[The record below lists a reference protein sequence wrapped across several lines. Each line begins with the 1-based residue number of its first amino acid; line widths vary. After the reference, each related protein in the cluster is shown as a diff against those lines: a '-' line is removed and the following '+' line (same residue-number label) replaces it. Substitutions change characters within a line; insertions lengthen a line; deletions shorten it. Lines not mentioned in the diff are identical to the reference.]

1 MASFSK
7 RGAYW
12 RAQIRRNGQPPQNAT
27 FDTKA
32 QAETW
37 ARDVETRMDRCEFY
51 DMSEAQRTTLHEAL
65 DRYYR
70 EVSTQKKHPAQEL
83 QRIKRW
89 QANPLAKRFLATLR
103 GHDFAKFRDDRRA
116 AGRAENTVRLELQ
129 LISHLFGIARKEWG
143 MEGLQNPIANIRKPG
158 SGTARNRRLLSGE
171 YDRIHATL
179 SESGNPYAAPAF
191 VLAIETSLRKGMLF
205 ELRWDWID
213 MQQRIIEIPLVYRGV
228 GNKGVPVEIPL
239 SNRAMGVLRSM
250 PRALSGKVLGCT
262 KDAVTTIWKR
272 RLADLGIK
280 GLRWHDL
287 RHEAVSCFFEK
298 GLHPLQ
304 VSSISGHK
312 SLSMLARYTHLKAV
326 DLVAMLG

>member
-1 MASFSK
+1 MASISK
-7 RGAYW
+7 RGDYW
-12 RAQIRRNGQPPQNAT
+12 RAQVRRKGQPTQNAS
-27 FDTKA
+27 FDTKLQA
-32 QAETW
+32 QTW
-37 ARDVETRMDRCEFY
+37 ARDVETKMDRGEFY

-89 QANPLAKRFLATLR
+89 QAQPLAKRFLSTLR
-103 GHDFAKFRDDRRA
+103 GYDFAKYRDDRRA

-129 LISHLFGIARKEWG
+129 LISHMFGIARKEWG
-143 MEGLQNPIANIRKPG
+143 MEGLQNPVANIRKPG
-158 SGTARNRRLLSGE
+158 SGTARNRRLLPGE
-171 YDRIHATL
+171 YDRILTTL
-179 SESGNPYAAPAF
+179 SASGNPYAAPAF

-213 MQQRIIEIPLVYRGV
+213 MHQRIIEIPLEFRGT

-250 PRALSGKVLGCT
+250 PRALSGKVLDCT

-272 RLADLGIK
+272 RLAELGIK
-280 GLRWHDL
+280 RLRWHDL
-287 RHEAVSCFFEK
+287 RHEAVSSFFEK

>member
-1 MASFSK
+1 MASISK
-7 RGAYW
+7 RGDYW
-12 RAQIRRNGQPPQNAT
+12 RAQVRRKGQPTQNAS
-27 FDTKA
+27 FDTKLQA
-32 QAETW
+32 QTW
-37 ARDVETRMDRCEFY
+37 ARDVETKMDRGEFY

-89 QANPLAKRFLATLR
+89 QAQPLAKRFLSTLR
-103 GHDFAKFRDDRRA
+103 GYDFAKYRDDRRA

-129 LISHLFGIARKEWG
+129 LISHMFGIARKEWG
-143 MEGLQNPIANIRKPG
+143 MEGLQNPVANIRKPG
-158 SGTARNRRLLSGE
+158 SGTARNRRLLPGE
-171 YDRIHATL
+171 YDRILTTL
-179 SESGNPYAAPAF
+179 SASGNPYAAPAF

-213 MQQRIIEIPLVYRGV
+213 MHQRIIEIPLEFRGT

-239 SNRAMGVLRSM
+239 SNRAMGVLSSM
-250 PRALSGKVLGCT
+250 PRALSGKVLDCT

-272 RLADLGIK
+272 RLAELGIK

-287 RHEAVSCFFEK
+287 RHEAVSSFFEK